1 MTLNTGLVRGGVNEG
16 LARGGAAVTDGSARG
31 IEHSNTIYPLA
42 IVAVKSCK

>member
-16 LARGGAAVTDGSARG
+16 LARGAALTDGSARG